1 MAGDLIKFVVPADV
15 RKRALKLKGKMTP
28 TSAPQDFRIIVIL
41 ATRHIEPEHGHFVL
55 SKTNNGKKNLSLV
68 FSYSCQQCPKLA
80 ILQEDGEGC
89 TIKIDG
95 VYKCLQ
101 STIQDVIQ
109 SKVTYIKFFQGTN
122 PLTSL
127 SATELKAL
135 KSVADK
141 IDRGLDPLPSV
152 NDNIALLN
160 KFGPET
166 VERIAKRYYEPTAQ
180 VFYAEQVPEEG
191 PEDVHQQA
199 APPQDPTPQASS
211 PEEPTSDTSTS
222 NAPSNT
228 RSFNIRRTDNN
239 PG

>member
-1 MAGDLIKFVVPADV
+1 M
-15 RKRALKLKGKMTP
+15 
-28 TSAPQDFRIIVIL
+28 
-41 ATRHIEPEHGHFVL
+41 
-55 SKTNNGKKNLSLV
+55 
-68 FSYSCQQCPKLA
+68 FSHSCQQCPKLA
-80 ILQEDGEGC
+80 IIQEDEEGC

-95 VYKCLQ
+95 VCKCPN
-101 STIQDVIQ
+101 STVQDVIQ
-109 SKVTYIKFFQGTN
+109 SKVAYIKFFQGTN

-211 PEEPTSDTSTS
+211 PEEPKSQASSPEEPTSDTSTS
-222 NAPSNT
+222 NASTPEASTSEGSTIITEESTEESSTSIDYGSVTVGTNCKGPGLPEGIFHDIEVTNCNT
-228 RSFNIRRTDNN
+228 
-239 PG
+239 GKE